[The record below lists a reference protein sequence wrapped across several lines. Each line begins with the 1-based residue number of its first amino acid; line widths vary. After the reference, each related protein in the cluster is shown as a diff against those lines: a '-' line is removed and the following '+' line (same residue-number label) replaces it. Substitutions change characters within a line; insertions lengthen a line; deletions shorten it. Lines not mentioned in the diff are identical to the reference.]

1 MKLNNEVHEMKNKY
15 YILDSHYKNANTPE
29 FGFGDF
35 PQKTRYVKCIV
46 FAETKRKAQNIFKK
60 HYGKDKT
67 FGGYFGYQIKHESE
81 NFTDIT
87 LNRTGNALTD
97 TFPTL
102 KEVFTSEFK
111 TLPHTIDLSVL
122 PYEMSKEVEKQY
134 EGGE

>member
-35 PQKTRYVKCIV
+35 PQ
-46 FAETKRKAQNIFKK
+46 
-60 HYGKDKT
+60 
-67 FGGYFGYQIKHESE
+67 
-81 NFTDIT
+81 T

>member
-67 FGGYFGYQIKHESE
+67 FGGYFGYQIKDKKLEIE
-81 NFTDIT
+81 PTEMKWVKFVY
-87 LNRTGNALTD
+87 GNYIEGKSKDWIRNQSLGII
-97 TFPTL
+97 L
-102 KEVFTSEFK
+102 KK
-111 TLPHTIDLSVL
+111 KRLH
-122 PYEMSKEVEKQY
+122 
-134 EGGE
+134 